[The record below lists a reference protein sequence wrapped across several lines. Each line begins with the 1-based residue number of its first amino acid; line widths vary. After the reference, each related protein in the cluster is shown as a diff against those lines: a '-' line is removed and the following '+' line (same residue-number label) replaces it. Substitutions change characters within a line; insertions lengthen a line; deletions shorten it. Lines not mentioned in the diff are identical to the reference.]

1 MTPEAVEAN
10 LLQSVVV
17 PELQAEGYDVYL
29 HPKRPKL
36 PEFFGTFPPDA
47 IAFGAKKN
55 LVIEVLQRTPNA
67 EQKLERIRALLKGQE
82 NWELRVF
89 WAEPASP
96 DKTVEAQTPEAVRKN
111 IVEIKE
117 LCARGSFAA
126 ALLVGWATFE
136 AVGRILIPEQFR
148 RPQTPGRLVQV
159 LAQGGHLTPSEADS
173 LRRLASLR
181 NSLIHGDLRVT
192 VPREDIEVF
201 VSILETL
208 LSNVA

>member
-10 LLQSVVV
+10 VLQSVVV

-29 HPKRPKL
+29 YPKRPKL
-36 PEFFGTFPPDA
+36 PEFFGTYPPDA

-55 LVIEVLQRTPNA
+55 LVVEVLQRTPNA
-67 EQKLERIRALLKGQE
+67 EQKLERIRALLKDQK

-96 DKTVEAQTPEAVRKN
+96 DRTVEAQTPDAIRKN
-111 IVEIKE
+111 VIEIRE
-117 LCARGSFAA
+117 LCSRKSFTA
-126 ALLVGWATFE
+126 ALLVSWATFE
-136 AVGRILIPEQFR
+136 AVGRILIPEQFK

-159 LAQGGHLTPSEADS
+159 LAQSGHLTPSEADS

-181 NSLIHGDLRVT
+181 NSLIHGDLSVT
-192 VPREDIEVF
+192 VPLEDIEVF
-201 VSILETL
+201 VVILETL
-208 LSNVA
+208 LSEIA